1 MTTLRLGS
9 AFPKDSVNRPF
20 IHSGNQSAVLAVLQA
35 ESRSIDWPALE
46 TSMPKSSLAPA
57 MRAIVFFGLMGTA
70 VTGLTLGAGLQV
82 PDDQS
87 STTVAL
93 EKGAVERGYNT
104 QIAAVDHSDRARST
118 AKRAIASPSQ
128 QAMAAGPVTHIVR

>member
-1 MTTLRLGS
+1 
-9 AFPKDSVNRPF
+9 
-20 IHSGNQSAVLAVLQA
+20 
-35 ESRSIDWPALE
+35 
-46 TSMPKSSLAPA
+46 MPKSSLAPA

-70 VTGLTLGAGLQV
+70 VTGLTLGAGLQM

-93 EKGAVERGYNT
+93 AKGAGERGYT
-104 QIAAVDHSDRARST
+104 DSLRLAAVDRADRSRSA

-128 QAMAAGPVTHIVR
+128 QAMAEGPVTHILR